1 MSNNNI
7 NDSNSNS
14 DSDNSNSFISDIG
27 DKEITNNAFSYDDKK
42 VHEEFIKT
50 VLVDKVSKYIKL
62 DNIIKEKQEKL
73 KLELKKIKD
82 AKEQM
87 EEYIISY
94 LDKNDAEFLGIGNE
108 KLIKTVKETKA
119 PIKIEN
125 IEESLIEGF
134 KKYELYKN
142 DEEIAKVVKEFLISI
157 DNKRKI
163 TQRKY
168 LTRENNKKDNNKD
181 KKEKK
186 EIKKENKN
194 QLKTKN

>member
-1 MSNNNI
+1 MSSNRNNED
-7 NDSNSNS
+7 NDS
-14 DSDNSNSFISDIG
+14 SFVSDIG
-27 DKEITNNAFSYDDKK
+27 DKEISNNAFEYDDKK
-42 VHEEFIKT
+42 VHEEFVKT

-62 DNIIKEKQEKL
+62 DNIIKEKQDKL
-73 KLELKKIKD
+73 KTELKKIKD

-142 DEEIAKVVKEFLISI
+142 DEEISKVVKDFLMTI
-157 DNKRKI
+157 DSKRKI

-168 LTRENNKKDNNKD
+168 LTRENNKKED
-181 KKEKK
+181 KKEVKK
-186 EIKKENKN
+186 EDKKEVKKQVKNKN
-194 QLKTKN
+194 

>member
-1 MSNNNI
+1 MSSNRNNED
-7 NDSNSNS
+7 NDS
-14 DSDNSNSFISDIG
+14 SFVSDIG
-27 DKEITNNAFSYDDKK
+27 DKEISNNAFEYDDKK
-42 VHEEFIKT
+42 VHEEFVKN

-62 DNIIKEKQEKL
+62 DNIIKEKQDKL
-73 KLELKKIKD
+73 KTELKKIKD

-142 DEEIAKVVKEFLISI
+142 DEEISKVVKDFLMTI
-157 DNKRKI
+157 DSKIKI

-168 LTRENNKKDNNKD
+168 LTRENNKKED
-181 KKEKK
+181 KKEVKK
-186 EIKKENKN
+186 EDKKEVKKQVKNKN
-194 QLKTKN
+194 